1 MDDLFQELFPA
12 IKRMASR
19 FKAEIHN
26 RVSVEDLAQTAA
38 LVAWDGI
45 LKAAQRDRSAVT
57 GYCLTKAKWSM
68 IDAFRRELSQADW
81 YPLPDRWEDHPQ
93 VGRTESAE
101 ACASRRQLL
110 EKASQVAEQLPH
122 DQREVLRR
130 LYVDEEG
137 QAEAGAAMGVT
148 QSRVS
153 QIHSK
158 AILALR
164 SALA

>member
-1 MDDLFQELFPA
+1 MDDLFLELFPA
-12 IKRMASR
+12 IKRMAR
-19 FKAEIHN
+19 GFKAEIHN
-26 RVSVEDLAQTAA
+26 RVTVEDLAQTAA

-45 LKAAQRDRSAVT
+45 LKAAGRDRSAVT

-81 YPLPDRWEDHPQ
+81 YPLPDRWEDHLSY
-93 VGRTESAE
+93 GRTESAE

-110 EKASQVAEQLPH
+110 EKAGQVAEQLPH

-130 LYVDEEG
+130 LYIEDEA
-137 QAEAGAAMGVT
+137 QVEASAAMGVSP
-148 QSRVS
+148 SRVS
-153 QIHSK
+153 QIHTK